1 MDFKQTALLRL
12 SYLQVLLRIL
22 IFSLIWVFDKEP
34 MITAFLQLHDNVEEA
49 WGTASG
55 AFR

>member
-12 SYLQVLLRIL
+12 SYLQVFLRVL
-22 IFSLIWVFDKEP
+22 IFSLIRLFDEKP
-34 MITAFLQLHDNVEEA
+34 MITAFLQLHDDVKEA